1 MNPVRYRLPAFL
13 AYILSVFGWI
23 YVLVF
28 HRKNAFAYF
37 HVKQSMGLLFFSLG
51 TTIAWLLLWWVL
63 AWIPFG
69 PVVGMALFGLVIAA
83 YIFSLVGWVIGMVR
97 ALRDEAVPLPFIGM
111 MADRMPLE
119 KIFR

>member
-1 MNPVRYRLPAFL
+1 
-13 AYILSVFGWI
+13 
-23 YVLVF
+23 
-28 HRKNAFAYF
+28 
-37 HVKQSMGLLFFSLG
+37 
-51 TTIAWLLLWWVL
+51 VL